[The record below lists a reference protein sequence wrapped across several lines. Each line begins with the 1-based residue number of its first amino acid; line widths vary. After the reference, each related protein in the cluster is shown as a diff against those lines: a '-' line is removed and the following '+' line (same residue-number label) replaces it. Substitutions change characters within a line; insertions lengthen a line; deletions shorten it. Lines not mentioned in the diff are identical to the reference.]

1 MNYAGGSVPPTIR
14 LNVAY
19 NTYHASG
26 AGSGEYIIGSRN
38 GSGDTIIQADLFRKL
53 SEHSVGGWYYSLTTG
68 FSVELYR
75 STGNGELIIK
85 VIGRTGNG
93 GTYDG
98 SAHIHIA
105 CESLGGAF
113 SNNGTLEIIPLGASA
128 PSELSTQV
136 TAQTVSWS

>member
-26 AGSGEYIIGSRN
+26 AGSGEYIICSRN
-38 GSGDTIIQADLFRKL
+38 GSGDTIIQADRFRKL
-53 SEHSVGGWYYSLTTG
+53 SEHSSGGWYYPLTTG
-68 FSVELYR
+68 FSVELYH

-93 GTYDG
+93 STYDG

-113 SNNGTLEIIPLGASA
+113 SNNGTLEIIPLGAST
-128 PSELSTQV
+128 PSELGTQV